1 MKAQINVRLYI
12 KIVKAPIYLKAFQN
26 QIDEAFS
33 FQNSRKTEIDQ
44 KPNLK
49 EPVKSDKIQG

>member
-49 EPVKSDKIQG
+49 EPWK